1 MKRTIHLKS
10 IITTFIL
17 VFTFFN
23 NDLSAQCKIKN
34 DYFQAG
40 EEMTYDLYAKFGPI
54 HTKAGKSILS
64 TTADKYNNTNVY
76 KISLIAESTGN
87 VQKLFTM
94 NDTLISYMTKELV
107 PLAYEK
113 NAHEGKDN
121 VHETVNYTYSAGG
134 KIDINVKRHKNGEDK
149 FDNNLTSNN
158 CIYDMASVVM
168 YARTLDYSKMK
179 KGDDVDVEFMS
190 GRKKVK
196 MVIEHDGIENIKAN
210 NKVNY
215 ECIKLVLSISDDAFT
230 NKQEAMRVYITND
243 KNRMPV
249 RLDSQLKIGSTRA
262 ILKAYKGNKYPI
274 GQN

>member
-23 NDLSAQCKIKN
+23 SDLSAQCKIKN

-87 VQKLFTM
+87 VQKLFTL

-107 PLAYEK
+107 PLAYVK